1 MASSTPPTDTP
12 EKQQLGGPDLRW
24 VLVAVVVAAIA
35 GGVVAL
41 ATGKSG
47 SKQGTTAKG
56 VSGPSSSYA
65 GSLASPP
72 EPAPPLTL
80 RNYKG
85 ERVDISS
92 YRGEAVL
99 LTFIYTHCPD
109 VCPLI
114 VGNLHTAQQQLGAQA
129 AKAQILA
136 VSVDSRGDTPKTVAR
151 FLAAHRMT
159 GRMQYL
165 IGSTPE
171 LAKVWKAW
179 GVGSERDAK
188 NPDLVEHSGLVY
200 GISASGKITTLYA
213 ANFKPAEVVHDV
225 PLLASS

>member
-1 MASSTPPTDTP
+1 M
-12 EKQQLGGPDLRW
+12 
-24 VLVAVVVAAIA
+24 AVVVAAIA
-35 GGVVAL
+35 GGIVAL
-41 ATGKSG
+41 ATDGKG
-47 SKQGTTAKG
+47 SSKGATAAKSA
-56 VSGPSSSYA
+56 SGPNSAYS

-72 EPAPPLTL
+72 EPAPALRL

-85 ERVDISS
+85 ESVDLSR

-99 LTFIYTHCPD
+99 ITFIYTHCPD

-129 AKAQILA
+129 SKAQIVA

-165 IGSTPE
+165 IGSTHE
-171 LAKVWKAW
+171 LAQVWTAW
-179 GVGSERDAK
+179 GVGSERDAEH
-188 NPDLVEHSGLVY
+188 PDLVEHSGLVY

-213 ANFKPAEVVHDV
+213 ANFKPAEIAHDV

>member
-1 MASSTPPTDTP
+1 M
-12 EKQQLGGPDLRW
+12 
-24 VLVAVVVAAIA
+24 AVVVAAIA

-41 ATGKSG
+41 ATGGKG
-47 SKQGTTAKG
+47 ASKGATVLKG
-56 VSGPSSSYA
+56 ASGPTSAYL

-72 EPAPPLTL
+72 EPAPALKL

-85 ERVDISS
+85 EPVDVSR

-99 LTFIYTHCPD
+99 ITFIYTHCPD

-129 AKAQILA
+129 SKAQIVA

-165 IGSTPE
+165 IGSTRE
-171 LAKVWKAW
+171 LAQVWKAW
-179 GVGSERDAK
+179 GVGSERDAQQ
-188 NPDLVEHSGLVY
+188 PALVEHSGLVY

-213 ANFKPAEVVHDV
+213 ANFKPAEIVHDV